1 MPLLQNLLT
10 ADHLAT
16 MRPPL
21 RTLAVLVRTNR
32 RLRALV
38 EPELR
43 QAIERARASTG
54 SAVRRLL
61 LHACVV
67 LCDRGAEGLIAK
79 RGDALVLSER
89 QDGEEEDR
97 PVLTI
102 HTRRDLPRIDIELAT
117 SRCAAVLDPASD
129 VVTLIMPSGDAR
141 ESSAGLVAALEA
153 AGLFVW

>member
-1 MPLLQNLLT
+1 MMFMQNLT

-16 MRPPL
+16 MRLPL

-38 EPELR
+38 GPELR

-67 LCDRGAEGLIAK
+67 LCDRGAEGLISK

-89 QDGEEEDR
+89 QDDGEEDT

-102 HTRRDLPRIDIELAT
+102 RTRDVPRIDIELAT
-117 SRCAAVLDPASD
+117 MRCAAVLDPASD

-141 ESSAGLVAALEA
+141 ESSAGLAAALEA
-153 AGLFVW
+153 AGLFVV

>member
-1 MPLLQNLLT
+1 MLLLTLT

-16 MRPPL
+16 MRLPL
-21 RTLAVLVRTNR
+21 RTLVLLVRTNR
-32 RLRALV
+32 RLRALA

-89 QDGEEEDR
+89 QDGEEEPDI

-102 HTRRDLPRIDIELAT
+102 RTWRDMPRIDIELAT
-117 SRCAAVLDPASD
+117 MRCAAVLDPASD

-141 ESSAGLVAALEA
+141 ESSAGLAAALEA
-153 AGLFVW
+153 AGLLVW

>member
-1 MPLLQNLLT
+1 MMFMQNLT

-16 MRPPL
+16 MRLPL

-38 EPELR
+38 GPELR

-67 LCDRGAEGLIAK
+67 LCDRGAEGLISK

-89 QDGEEEDR
+89 QDDGEEDT

-102 HTRRDLPRIDIELAT
+102 RTRDVPQIDIELAT
-117 SRCAAVLDPASD
+117 MRCAAVLDPASD

-141 ESSAGLVAALEA
+141 ESSAGLAAALEA
-153 AGLFVW
+153 AGLFV

>member
-21 RTLAVLVRTNR
+21 RTLVLLVRTNR
-32 RLRALV
+32 RLRALA

-67 LCDRGAEGLIAK
+67 LCDRGAEGLIAR

-89 QDGEEEDR
+89 QDGEEEDT

-102 HTRRDLPRIDIELAT
+102 RTRRDVPRIDIELAT
-117 SRCAAVLDPASD
+117 MRCAAVLDPASD

-141 ESSAGLVAALEA
+141 ESSAGLAAALEA
-153 AGLFVW
+153 AGLFV

>member
-1 MPLLQNLLT
+1 MPLLQNLT

-16 MRPPL
+16 MRLPL
-21 RTLAVLVRTNR
+21 LTLAVLVRTNR
-32 RLRALV
+32 RLHALV

-67 LCDRGAEGLIAK
+67 LCDRGAEGLISK

-89 QDGEEEDR
+89 QDGEEEDT

-102 HTRRDLPRIDIELAT
+102 RTWRDMPRIDIELAT
-117 SRCAAVLDPASD
+117 IRCAAVLDPASD

-141 ESSAGLVAALEA
+141 ESSAGLAAALEA
-153 AGLFVW
+153 AGLFV

>member
-1 MPLLQNLLT
+1 MPLLQNLT

-16 MRPPL
+16 MRLPL

-67 LCDRGAEGLIAK
+67 LCDRGAEGLIAR
-79 RGDALVLSER
+79 RGDGALVLSER

-102 HTRRDLPRIDIELAT
+102 HTRRDVPRIDIELAT

-141 ESSAGLVAALEA
+141 ESSAGLAAALEA
-153 AGLFVW
+153 AGLSV

>member
-1 MPLLQNLLT
+1 MLLLTLT

-16 MRPPL
+16 MRLPL

-67 LCDRGAEGLIAK
+67 LCDRGAEGLISK

-89 QDGEEEDR
+89 QDGEEEDT

-102 HTRRDLPRIDIELAT
+102 STWRDMPRIDIELAT
-117 SRCAAVLDPASD
+117 MRCAAVLDPASD

-141 ESSAGLVAALEA
+141 ESSAGLAAALEA
-153 AGLFVW
+153 AGLFV

>member
-16 MRPPL
+16 MRLPL
-21 RTLAVLVRTNR
+21 RTLVVLVRTNR
-32 RLRALV
+32 RLRALA

-67 LCDRGAEGLIAK
+67 LCDRGAEGLIAR

-89 QDGEEEDR
+89 QDGEEEDT

-102 HTRRDLPRIDIELAT
+102 RTRRDVPRIDIELAT
-117 SRCAAVLDPASD
+117 MRCAAVLDPASD

-141 ESSAGLVAALEA
+141 ESSAGLAAALEA
-153 AGLFVW
+153 AGLFV

>member
-16 MRPPL
+16 MRLPL

-32 RLRALV
+32 RLRALA

-67 LCDRGAEGLIAK
+67 LCDRGAEGLIAR

-89 QDGEEEDR
+89 QDGEEEDT

-102 HTRRDLPRIDIELAT
+102 RTRRDVPRIDIELAT
-117 SRCAAVLDPASD
+117 MRCAAVLDPASD

-141 ESSAGLVAALEA
+141 ESSAGLAAALEA
-153 AGLFVW
+153 AGLFV

>member
-1 MPLLQNLLT
+1 MPLLQNLT

-16 MRPPL
+16 MRLPL

-89 QDGEEEDR
+89 QDGVEEDT

-102 HTRRDLPRIDIELAT
+102 RTWRDMPRIDIELAT
-117 SRCAAVLDPASD
+117 MRCAAVLDPASD

-141 ESSAGLVAALEA
+141 ESSAGLAAALEA
-153 AGLFVW
+153 AGLFV